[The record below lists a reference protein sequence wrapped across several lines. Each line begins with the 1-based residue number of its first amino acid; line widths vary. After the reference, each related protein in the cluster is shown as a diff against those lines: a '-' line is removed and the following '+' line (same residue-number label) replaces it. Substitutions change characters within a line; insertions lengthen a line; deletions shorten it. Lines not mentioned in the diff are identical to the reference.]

1 MQKILVGCLFFVFIS
16 VSFVMARP
24 GHRLD
29 STTDTCRD
37 FSKGELEFASR
48 PWGAG
53 GKAFQSN
60 CKSCHFRGNTKGAT
74 FLWVESKSSKGW
86 NRVFAQR
93 KVACAKDGSWD
104 SLSMD
109 QILKLNDYLYRFAL
123 NSGDAFD
130 NA

>member
-1 MQKILVGCLFFVFIS
+1 MPKILIGCVLFVFVS
-16 VSFVMARP
+16 VSCVMARP

-29 STTDTCRD
+29 KTTDSCRD
-37 FSKGELEFASR
+37 FSQGELEWDSR
-48 PWGAG
+48 PWGEG
-53 GKAFQSN
+53 GKAFQSL

-86 NRVFAQR
+86 NRVFAQK

-109 QILKLNDYLYRFAL
+109 QLLKLNDYLFRFGLHSA
-123 NSGDAFD
+123 DAFD